1 MQMSK
6 VDMKNNV
13 TKNTIV
19 VAESMTLMIEII
31 NEEKRLLDCIF
42 EFDQIFSFLLMPL
55 R

>member
-19 VAESMTLMIEII
+19 VAESMTLMIKII
-31 NEEKRLLDCIF
+31 NEEKKETFGLYIRI
-42 EFDQIFSFLLMPL
+42 
-55 R
+55 